1 MPRKALIGAPGAMK
15 FNIVLNSRTLVGRSF
30 FQVDMTL
37 MPNQIGLK
45 SNMIDG
51 IKEASDMCALS
62 NCKPSSLMMDPI
74 VKRLPLDVLIK
85 PHYIEAE
92 LLVVGNLYAI
102 GANREA
108 DQLRP
113 IPA

>member
-1 MPRKALIGAPGAMK
+1 MARKARIDAPGAMK
-15 FNIVLNSRTLVGRSF
+15 FHIVLNSRTLWGRSI
-30 FQVDMTL
+30 FQVDIKL

-45 SNMIDG
+45 PNMIDG

-62 NCKPSSLMMDPI
+62 NCKPSLMMEPS

-85 PHYIEAE
+85 PYYIEAE

-108 DQLRP
+108 DRLRS